1 MEKAQK
7 VNDIKCD
14 TPLSESCRILF
25 ILQCFDTKATKQMCL
40 AGLIQT
46 SPNCTSMHQA
56 LSRTCT
62 STLGKRTTAM
72 SLIVITDICLW
83 DFLDYTFNRN
93 RTEVNIHLTF
103 IVKYQVNV
111 CLQRKG
117 AEGTGEGWESR
128 FQWLYVTT
136 YTAMEHHWSLYRD
149 TNLTD
154 SAYLRSYEEQL
165 FLNVM
170 NTSADDS
177 KSHTREYICI
187 ISLSRIVCLTIICN
201 RRKRRPTSKNT
212 SSL

>member
-1 MEKAQK
+1 MEKALK

-25 ILQCFDTKATKQMCL
+25 ILQSFDTKAKKQMCL

-46 SPNCTSMHQA
+46 SPTCASMHQA

-62 STLGKRTTAM
+62 STLGKRTAM

-83 DFLDYTFNRN
+83 DFLNYTFDRN

-103 IVKYQVNV
+103 IVKYQLNA
-111 CLQRKG
+111 CQQCKG
-117 AEGTGEGWESR
+117 WRGDRGRLRVKISMT
-128 FQWLYVTT
+128 LHKT
-136 YTAMEHHWSLYRD
+136 YAAMEHEWSLYRD
-149 TNLTD
+149 TNLTVN
-154 SAYLRSYEEQL
+154 AYLRSYEEQL

-187 ISLSRIVCLTIICN
+187 ISLSRIVCPTIICN
-201 RRKRRPTSKNT
+201 RRKWRPTSKNT